1 MQEITEY
8 AYAKLN
14 LSLDV
19 VSRLQSGYHE
29 LCMVMQSV
37 SLCDDVTLSMRAD
50 DKISIKT
57 DLYFLPNNERNIAF
71 KAAQTFFDKTG
82 LRHGVDID
90 IKKRIPV
97 CAGMGGGS
105 ADGAAVLRA
114 LNKMNGLPL
123 SANELEELGASV
135 GSDIPFCISGGTA
148 LAKGRGE
155 KLTELPAIPQCK
167 IIICKPRFSVST
179 PELFSRID
187 RFSIKLRPDTAG
199 MLERIES
206 RDLAGIARHMY
217 NVFEDVLPPKPSD
230 VAEIKRT
237 LLNCGAL
244 GAVMTGT
251 GSAVFGVFDDDES
264 ASAAFNQLRAQYTSV
279 FSVLPKERIKIG

>member
-29 LCMVMQSV
+29 LCMIMQSV
-37 SLCDDVTLSMRAD
+37 SLCDDVKLSMRAY

-135 GSDIPFCISGGTA
+135 GSDIPFCICGGTA

-155 KLTELPAIPQCK
+155 KLTELPAIPQC
-167 IIICKPRFSVST
+167 T
-179 PELFSRID
+179 PLWDI
-187 RFSIKLRPDTAG
+187 P
-199 MLERIES
+199 
-206 RDLAGIARHMY
+206 
-217 NVFEDVLPPKPSD
+217 
-230 VAEIKRT
+230 
-237 LLNCGAL
+237 
-244 GAVMTGT
+244 
-251 GSAVFGVFDDDES
+251 
-264 ASAAFNQLRAQYTSV
+264 
-279 FSVLPKERIKIG
+279 